1 MHFDFPDFPIEG
13 HNLAQSLLRQSK
25 LVDFNRVLSLLLL
38 VYVQFCGP
46 RDGEGSLLRVK
57 LRRAKPG
64 GVFQTLML
72 ALLTLTL
79 ALLTLT
85 LALALGSGAVELLE
99 LEKFAGVLD
108 ESGGVLLLGEG
119 GVELS
124 VEEGG
129 LEAVAVAAAALEG

>member
-1 MHFDFPDFPIEG
+1 M
-13 HNLAQSLLRQSK
+13 
-25 LVDFNRVLSLLLL
+25 
-38 VYVQFCGP
+38 
-46 RDGEGSLLRVK
+46 LRVK

-108 ESGGVLLLGEG
+108 ESGGVLLGEG

>member
-1 MHFDFPDFPIEG
+1 M
-13 HNLAQSLLRQSK
+13 
-25 LVDFNRVLSLLLL
+25 
-38 VYVQFCGP
+38 
-46 RDGEGSLLRVK
+46 LRVK

-64 GVFQTLML
+64 GVFQTLM
-72 ALLTLTL
+72 L